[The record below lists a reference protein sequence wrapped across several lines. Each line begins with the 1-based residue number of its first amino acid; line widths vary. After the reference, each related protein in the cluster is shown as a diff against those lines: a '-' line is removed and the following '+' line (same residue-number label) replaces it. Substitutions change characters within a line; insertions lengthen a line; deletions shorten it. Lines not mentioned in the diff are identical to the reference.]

1 MKKKQYVQRMNYLLF
16 ERKVK
21 YLKRLEEEVKK
32 VKMEISSYMKTP
44 VKIEENWYKH
54 KPFKWSSN

>member
-44 VKIEENWYKH
+44 VKIEEN
-54 KPFKWSSN
+54 